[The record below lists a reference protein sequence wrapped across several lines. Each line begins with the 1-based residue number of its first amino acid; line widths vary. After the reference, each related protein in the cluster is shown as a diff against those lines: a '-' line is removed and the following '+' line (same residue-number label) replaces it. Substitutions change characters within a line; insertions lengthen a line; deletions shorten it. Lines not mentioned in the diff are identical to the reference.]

1 MLKSFLSEKMIKISK
16 ILSLFLFFVFVS
28 CQSEF
33 SSLSIARP
41 EKVGMSSAHLALLE
55 NIINEAVKNKDFP
68 GADILVARR
77 GKVVFRKVYG
87 DSQWIP
93 ERKPMEKSMMFDLA
107 SITKPVATATSIMIL
122 VERGKIRLRD
132 KVKDFIPEFSAYVD
146 EEGRTHEDARLW
158 HLLTHTS
165 GLPPYCDAQE
175 LEDKYGAPCP
185 VDILVDHIGQ
195 LKKINAIGTEFHY
208 SCLGY
213 ISLARIVKI
222 VTGQSIAEFAKENI
236 FDPLGMTHTFY
247 VPPVEYHPLCVP
259 TEVFDGMPLIGVVH
273 DPLARLQG
281 GISGNAGLFST
292 ADDLA
297 VFAQMMLNGGKFGT
311 RRILS
316 PLAVLRMISVFP
328 EVEFAGRG
336 LGWDLNS
343 AYSTNGGELFREL
356 SYGHTGYTGTSI
368 WIDPET
374 QTFVIFLTN
383 RVHPDDTGAIV
394 SLRSRVANIVASSIR

>member
-1 MLKSFLSEKMIKISK
+1 MNGEKMKRICI
-16 ILSLFLFFVFVS
+16 ILSVFLLFVFVS
-28 CQSEF
+28 CQSD
-33 SSLSIARP
+33 SPSLSTVKP
-41 EKVGMSSAHLALLE
+41 ERMGMSSAHLALLDD
-55 NIINEAVKNKDFP
+55 IINEAVKNKDFP

-93 ERKPMEKSMMFDLA
+93 ERTSLKKSMMFDLA

-122 VERGKIRLRD
+122 VERGKIRLWD
-132 KVKDFIPEFSAYVD
+132 KVKDYIPEFSVYVD
-146 EEGRTHEDARLW
+146 EDGRTHEDARLW

-175 LEDKYGAPCP
+175 IEDKYGAPCP
-185 VDILVDHIGQ
+185 VDLLVDHIGQ
-195 LKKINAIGTEFHY
+195 LEKTNAPGTEFHY

-222 VTGQSIAEFAKENI
+222 VTGQSIAEFSKENI
-236 FDPLGMTHTFY
+236 FDPLDMNHTTYIPSDEFQT
-247 VPPVEYHPLCVP
+247 LCVP
-259 TEVFDGMPLIGVVH
+259 TEVFDGVPLIGVVH

-297 VFAQMMLNGGKFGT
+297 IFAQMMLNGGQIGT
-311 RRILS
+311 KRILS
-316 PLAVLRMISVFP
+316 PLTVARMTSVFP
-328 EVEFAGRG
+328 EVKFAGRG

-343 AYSTNGGELFREL
+343 TYSTNGGDLFGEL

-383 RVHPDDTGAIV
+383 RVHPDDSGAIV
-394 SLRSRVANIVASSIR
+394 SIRSQVANIVASSIR

>member
-1 MLKSFLSEKMIKISK
+1 MKRVYI
-16 ILSLFLFFVFVS
+16 ILSVFLLFVFVS
-28 CQSEF
+28 CQSDF
-33 SSLSIARP
+33 PSLSTAKP
-41 EKVGMSSAHLALLE
+41 ERVGMSSAHLALLDD
-55 NIINEAVKNKDFP
+55 IIQEAVKNKDFP

-93 ERKPMEKSMMFDLA
+93 ERVSLNKSMMFDLA

-122 VERGKIRLRD
+122 VERGKIRLWD
-132 KVKDFIPEFSAYVD
+132 KVKNYIPEFSVYVD
-146 EEGRTHEDARLW
+146 KDGRTHEDARLW

-175 LEDKYGAPCP
+175 IEDKYGAPCP

-195 LKKINAIGTEFHY
+195 LEKTNAPGTEFHY

-222 VTGQSIAEFAKENI
+222 VTGQSIAEFSKENI
-236 FDPLGMTHTFY
+236 FDPLSMTHTTYIPSDEFQT
-247 VPPVEYHPLCVP
+247 LCVP
-259 TEVFDGMPLIGVVH
+259 TEVTDGVPLTGVVH
-273 DPLARLQG
+273 DPLAKLQG

-297 VFAQMMLNGGKFGT
+297 VFAQMMLNGGQIGT
-311 RRILS
+311 KRILS
-316 PLAVLRMISVFP
+316 PLSVARMTSVFP
-328 EVEFAGRG
+328 EVKFAGRG

-343 AYSTNGGELFREL
+343 VYSTNGGDLFGEL

-374 QTFVIFLTN
+374 QTIVIFLTN
-383 RVHPDDTGAIV
+383 RVHPDDSGAIV
-394 SLRSRVANIVASSIR
+394 SLRSQVANIVAGSIR

>member
-1 MLKSFLSEKMIKISK
+1 MKRVYI
-16 ILSLFLFFVFVS
+16 ILSVFLLFVFVS
-28 CQSEF
+28 CQSDF
-33 SSLSIARP
+33 PSLSTAKP
-41 EKVGMSSAHLALLE
+41 ERVGMSSVHLALLDD
-55 NIINEAVKNKDFP
+55 IIQKAVKNKDFP

-93 ERKPMEKSMMFDLA
+93 ERVSLKKSMMFDLA

-122 VERGKIRLRD
+122 VERGKIRLWD
-132 KVKDFIPEFSAYVD
+132 KVKDYIPEFSVYVD
-146 EEGRTHEDARLW
+146 KDGRTHEDARLW

-175 LEDKYGAPCP
+175 IEDKYGAPCP

-195 LKKINAIGTEFHY
+195 LEKTNAPGTEFHY

-222 VTGQSIAEFAKENI
+222 VTGQSIAEFSKENI
-236 FDPLGMTHTFY
+236 FDPLSMTHTTYIPSDEFQT
-247 VPPVEYHPLCVP
+247 LCVP
-259 TEVFDGMPLIGVVH
+259 TEVTDGVPLTGVVH
-273 DPLARLQG
+273 DPLAKLQG

-292 ADDLA
+292 ADDLG
-297 VFAQMMLNGGKFGT
+297 VFAQMMLNGGQIGT
-311 RRILS
+311 KRILS
-316 PLAVLRMISVFP
+316 PLSVARMTSVFP
-328 EVEFAGRG
+328 EVKFAGRG

-343 AYSTNGGELFREL
+343 AYSTNGGDLFGEL

-374 QTFVIFLTN
+374 QTIVIFLTN
-383 RVHPDDTGAIV
+383 RVHPDDSGAIV
-394 SLRSRVANIVASSIR
+394 SLRSQVANIVAGSIR

>member
-1 MLKSFLSEKMIKISK
+1 MKKICK
-16 ILSLFLFFVFVS
+16 ILSVFLLFVFVS
-28 CQSEF
+28 CQSDF
-33 SSLSIARP
+33 PSLSTAKP
-41 EKVGMSSAHLALLE
+41 EKVGMSSIHLALLE

-93 ERKPMEKSMMFDLA
+93 ERNPMAKSMMFDLA

-122 VERGKIRLRD
+122 VERGKIRLWD
-132 KVKDFIPEFSAYVD
+132 KVKDYIPEFSAYVD
-146 EEGRTHEDARLW
+146 EEGQTHEDAQLW

-175 LEDKYGAPCP
+175 VEDKYGAPCP
-185 VDILVDHIGQ
+185 VDILVDYIGQ
-195 LKKINAIGTEFHY
+195 LEKINAPGTEFQY

-213 ISLARIVKI
+213 ISLARIIKI
-222 VTGQSIAEFAKENI
+222 VTGQSIAEFSKENI
-236 FDPLGMTHTFY
+236 FDPLGMTHTSYISSDEFQT
-247 VPPVEYHPLCVP
+247 LCVP

-297 VFAQMMLNGGKFGT
+297 VFAQMLLNGGQIGT
-311 RRILS
+311 KRILS
-316 PLAVLRMISVFP
+316 PLTVSRMTSVFP
-328 EVEFAGRG
+328 EVKFAGRG

-343 AYSTNGGELFREL
+343 SYSTNGGDLFGEL

-374 QTFVIFLTN
+374 QTIVIFLTN
-383 RVHPDDTGAIV
+383 RVHPDDSGAIV
-394 SLRSRVANIVASSIR
+394 SLRSRVANIVAGSIR